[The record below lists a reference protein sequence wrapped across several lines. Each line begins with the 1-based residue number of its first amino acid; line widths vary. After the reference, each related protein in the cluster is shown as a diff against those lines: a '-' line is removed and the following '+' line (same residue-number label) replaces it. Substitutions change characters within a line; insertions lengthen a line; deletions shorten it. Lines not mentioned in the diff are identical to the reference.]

1 MTLSKAIAKR
11 IEELCAE
18 RYITVNKLATLAG
31 FNRSTLE
38 HIIKDS
44 VKDPRVKT
52 LYKIATAFNMTLSEL
67 LDFPEMNEVVF
78 DDE

>member
-11 IEELCAE
+11 IENLCAE
-18 RYITVNKLATLAG
+18 RNITINKLATLAG

-44 VKDPRVKT
+44 VKDPRIKT
-52 LYKIATAFNMTLSEL
+52 LYKIAIVFNMTLSEL
-67 LDFPEMNEVVF
+67 LDFPEMNEIF
-78 DDE
+78 FEDE